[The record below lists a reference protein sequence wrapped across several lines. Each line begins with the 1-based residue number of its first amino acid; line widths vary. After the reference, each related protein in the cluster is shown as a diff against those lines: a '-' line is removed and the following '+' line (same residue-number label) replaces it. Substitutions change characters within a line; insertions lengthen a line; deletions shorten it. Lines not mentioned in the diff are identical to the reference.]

1 MKNILIGQSGGPTAV
16 INSSLCGIITEAK
29 KQENIDKIYGMING
43 IEGFLKDKTMNL
55 DSLTNDELKLLQT
68 TPAAFLGSCR
78 FKLPK
83 DFTNETYRTLFDK
96 FNVLNIGYVLYI
108 GGNDSMDTVDKLSF
122 YANEIDADIKFIGI
136 PKTIDNDLMGTDH
149 TPGFGSAAK
158 FVANTVRNITLDAEV
173 YDKES
178 VTIVEVM
185 GRHAGWLTAASVVAR
200 ETKSDNPLLIY
211 LPEAE
216 FSMEKFF
223 DDVKNA
229 LKINKNVVVCI
240 SEGIKDKDGKFI
252 CEYEGAA
259 GVDTFGHKN
268 LTGAGK
274 FLENQV
280 KDNLGVKV
288 RSIELNVTQRCASN
302 LLSKNDLEEAFNVGV
317 EGVKTATSGETAK
330 MICMIREGEYNVSY
344 KPVDVSTISNQ
355 EKIFPSEWII
365 EGNDISDEFLKY
377 VLPLIAGE
385 VEVPMDNGM
394 AKYLIRTTSN
404 I

>member
-1 MKNILIGQSGGPTAV
+1 MKNILVGQSGGPTAV
-16 INSSLCGIITEAK
+16 INSSLCGVIAEAK
-29 KQENIDKIYGMING
+29 KHNEIDKIYGMVNG
-43 IEGFLKDKTMNL
+43 IEGFLKDNTIDLGILSDK
-55 DSLTNDELKLLQT
+55 ELKLLQT
-68 TPAAFLGSCR
+68 TPAAYLGSCR

-83 DFTNETYRTLFDK
+83 DFTDETYRTLFDK
-96 FNVLNIGYVLYI
+96 FEKLNIGYVLYI

-122 YANEIDADIKFIGI
+122 YANEIGTDIKFIGV

-158 FVANTVRNITLDAEV
+158 FVANTVRNITMDAEV

-200 ETKSDNPLLIY
+200 DSKLDNPLLIY
-211 LPEAE
+211 LPEAD

-223 DDVKNA
+223 EDVKNA
-229 LKINKNVVVCI
+229 LKVNKNVVICV

-268 LTGAGK
+268 LTGCGK
-274 FLENQV
+274 FLENQI

-302 LLSKNDLEEAFNVGV
+302 LLSKTDLDEAFNVGA
-317 EGVKTATSGETAK
+317 EGVKSAVLGETAK
-330 MICMIREGEYNVSY
+330 MICMIRDSEYSISY
-344 KPVDVSTISNQ
+344 KPVDVSIISNQ

-365 EGNDISDEFLKY
+365 DGKDISNEFLTY
-377 VLPLIAGE
+377 VLPLISGE
-385 VEVPMDNGM
+385 VEVPVENGM
-394 AKYLIRTTSN
+394 AKYLIR
-404 I
+404 